1 MAAPDTRPVL
11 VAYDGSAEAQAAIR
25 EAAALF
31 RGRPLV
37 VVTVFEANLGMALMA
52 TRDPMMGVGLPPDY
66 ETERAV
72 ERVERRHATDVAEAG
87 AELAR
92 GLGATA
98 EAHAVPDEANVG
110 ETLAEIADERDAA
123 VLVVGSRGLGRIK
136 GRLLGS
142 TSQGLL
148 HRTRR
153 PVLVVR
159 TPE

>member
-1 MAAPDTRPVL
+1 MTTPDTRPVL
-11 VAYDGSAEAQAAIR
+11 VAYDGSDEAKAAVR

-31 RGRPLV
+31 RDRSLV
-37 VVTVFEANLGMALMA
+37 IVTVFEANLGMALMA
-52 TRDPMMGVGLPPDY
+52 TRDPLAVGLPPDY
-66 ETERAV
+66 ETERAI
-72 ERVERRHATDVAEAG
+72 ERVERRHAIEVAEAG

-92 GLGATA
+92 SLGATA
-98 EAHAVPDEANVG
+98 EPHAVPDEANVE
-110 ETLAEIADERDAA
+110 ETLAAIADERDAA

>member
-98 EAHAVPDEANVG
+98 EAHAAAEANVG